1 MPLAF
6 IGVDPES
13 EVGNSPTVWVDTD
26 RQELLIQGWTAS
38 AEDVARCYEFAAAPG
53 HGTGVPAHE
62 ALVRIPARMVR
73 MMREACDALERAD
86 VR

>member
-6 IGVDPES
+6 IGVDPNS
-13 EVGNSPTVWVDTD
+13 AVGNSPTVWVDTD
-26 RQELLIQGWTAS
+26 KQELLIQGWTAT
-38 AEDVARCYEFAAAPG
+38 ADEVARCYESAAPG
-53 HGTGVPAHE
+53 HEEGVPAHE

-73 MMREACDALERAD
+73 MMREACDVLERAD